1 MTLFGPAGTADSFK
15 AMGYKN
21 TLQIAD
27 YLEKFGLTRFEYQ
40 CGRGVRIDS
49 EKAAQIGEKYCRIT
63 ASAVFYFHV
72 VHRRRKTP

>member
-49 EKAAQIGEKYCRIT
+49 EKAAPK
-63 ASAVFYFHV
+63 
-72 VHRRRKTP
+72 

>member
-27 YLEKFGLTRFEYQ
+27 YLENSVLPGLN
-40 CGRGVRIDS
+40 IN
-49 EKAAQIGEKYCRIT
+49 AAEAC
-63 ASAVFYFHV
+63 A
-72 VHRRRKTP
+72 